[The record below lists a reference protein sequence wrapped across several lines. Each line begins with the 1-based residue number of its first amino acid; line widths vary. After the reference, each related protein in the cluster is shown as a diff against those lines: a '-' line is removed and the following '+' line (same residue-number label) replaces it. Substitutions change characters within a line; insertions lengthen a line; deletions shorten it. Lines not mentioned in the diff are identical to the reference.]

1 MVHVQGEKPNVAEAP
16 QRDDCGIIPCMGMT
30 LFDDGPTE
38 LPPVPGDAPLAA
50 RMRPR
55 TLDEF
60 VGQEE
65 TLGEG
70 TALRRAIEHDQLTS
84 VILWG
89 PPGCG
94 KTTLAHLV
102 AHHTTAHFTPF
113 SAVTSGVPELRKII
127 QAARERRR
135 GRNQRTM
142 LFVDEIHRFNK
153 AQQDAFLPVVEDGTI
168 ILIGATTENPFFEI
182 NAPLIS
188 RSRLVVLKPLAPDQ
202 LSLLV
207 DRALLDSDRGLGMFA
222 LSLSEDA
229 RAHLIT
235 TSDGDAR
242 KLLNALESAAG
253 IAGKHG
259 NITLDTVEQAVQRRA
274 LRYDKNG
281 DQHYDI
287 ISAFIKSMRG
297 GDPDAALYW
306 MARMIEAGEDP
317 RFIARRVVVHAS
329 EDVGNADPLA
339 LLVATAAAQAVEF
352 VGLPEARINLAQA
365 VVYIACA
372 PKSNSTVT
380 AIDRAQADVRSGKLA
395 PVPRH
400 LRDNSY
406 PGARQ
411 IGSGEGYLYPHS
423 FPGHH
428 IDQEYLPEGTKSRS
442 YYEPS
447 DQGYEKKIS
456 ERLTHWGHLPRENDS
471 ESGEER

>member
-1 MVHVQGEKPNVAEAP
+1 
-16 QRDDCGIIPCMGMT
+16 MT
-30 LFDDGPTE
+30 LFDDEPQE
-38 LPPVPGDAPLAA
+38 IQKISPDAPLAA

-60 VGQEE
+60 VGQDEA
-65 TLGEG
+65 LGEG
-70 TALRRAIEHDQLTS
+70 MPLRRAIEADELTS

-94 KTTLAHLV
+94 KTTLAHLI
-102 AHHTTAHFTPF
+102 ARHTTAHFAPF
-113 SAVTSGVPELRKII
+113 SAVTSGVPELRKLI
-127 QAARERRR
+127 QAARDRRKA
-135 GRNQRTM
+135 RNQRTM

-188 RSRLVVLKPLAPDQ
+188 RSRLVVLKPLAPEQ
-202 LSLLV
+202 LSLIVDGALV
-207 DRALLDSDRGLGMFA
+207 DEERGLGIFT
-222 LSLSEDA
+222 LSITDDA
-229 RAHLIT
+229 RRHLT
-235 TSDGDAR
+235 NFSDGDAR
-242 KLLNALESAAG
+242 KVLNALEEAAKL
-253 IAGKHG
+253 AGKG
-259 NITLDTVEQAVQRRA
+259 GVITLEVAEQAMQRRA

-317 RFIARRVVVHAS
+317 RFIARRIVVHAS

-352 VGLPEARINLAQA
+352 VGLPEARINLTQA
-365 VVYIACA
+365 VTYIACA
-372 PKSNSTVT
+372 PKSNAVVQ
-380 AIDRAQADVRSGKLA
+380 AIDRAQADVRKGKLA
-395 PVPRH
+395 PVPTH

-406 PGARQ
+406 PGAKKL
-411 IGSGEGYLYPHS
+411 GNGDGYLYPHS
-423 FPGHH
+423 YPGHH
-428 IDQEYLPEGTKSRS
+428 IEQEYVPDGTKSQP

-447 DQGYEKKIS
+447 DQGYEKKIR
-456 ERLTHWGHLPRENDS
+456 ERLKHWGHLPQ
-471 ESGEER
+471 EEDAEK